1 MTAARSTEWDLIEA
15 AQAGD
20 RDAFGRL
27 YARYANEVSRFV
39 TSRTGDRVLAD
50 DLTSETF
57 LRALRRIDSV
67 SYQGRDPGAWFTTI
81 ARNLV
86 LDHVKSSRYQLDR
99 PTADITDADD
109 RNDSPEQ
116 AVIRRDTA
124 AEVRRHVAELPAD
137 QQECIRLRYLDELSV
152 AEVAAVMGR
161 SDSAVKALTHRGVEG
176 LRASMTKATK
186 ASQPVPPRG
195 EEVPDPMVRARRA
208 VTEIRQ
214 HRDRQARQGG
224 RTEQLARWHSN
235 DQAVADEQHEDD
247 HGAIAMTAG
256 GGAP

>member
-1 MTAARSTEWDLIEA
+1 MTAARSAEWDLIEA
-15 AQAGD
+15 AQAGN

-99 PTADITDADD
+99 PTADITEADD

-124 AEVRRHVAELPAD
+124 AEVRRHVGELPAD
-137 QQECIRLRYLDELSV
+137 QQECIRLRYLHELSV
-152 AEVAAVMGR
+152 AETAAVMGR
-161 SDSAVKALTHRGVEG
+161 SDSSVKALTHRGVEG
-176 LRASMTKATK
+176 LRASMTKA
-186 ASQPVPPRG
+186 SQPVTPTRKA
-195 EEVPDPMVRARRA
+195 VPDPVARARRA

-214 HRDRQARQGG
+214 HRASQARQDG
-224 RTEQLARWHSN
+224 RAKQLARWHSD
-235 DQAVADEQHEDD
+235 DQAVTDQQLENEHS
-247 HGAIAMTAG
+247 AIAMTTG

>member
-1 MTAARSTEWDLIEA
+1 MTTARSTEWALIEA

-99 PTADITDADD
+99 PTADITDSDN
-109 RNDSPEQ
+109 RQDSPEQ

-124 AEVRRHVAELPAD
+124 AEVRRRVAELPAD
-137 QQECIRLRYLDELSV
+137 QQECIRLRYLDQLSV
-152 AEVAAVMGR
+152 AETAAVMGR

-186 ASQPVPPRG
+186 ASQPVTLRQ
-195 EEVPDPMVRARRA
+195 EAVPDPLVRARRA
-208 VTEIRQ
+208 V
-214 HRDRQARQGG
+214 
-224 RTEQLARWHSN
+224 
-235 DQAVADEQHEDD
+235 
-247 HGAIAMTAG
+247 AG
-256 GGAP
+256 IQ

>member
-1 MTAARSTEWDLIEA
+1 MTAARSAEWDLIEA
-15 AQAGD
+15 AQAGN

-124 AEVRRHVAELPAD
+124 AEVRRRVDELPVD

-152 AEVAAVMGR
+152 AETAAVMGR

-176 LRASMTKATK
+176 LRASMTKA
-186 ASQPVPPRG
+186 SQPVTPTR
-195 EEVPDPMVRARRA
+195 EAVPDPLVRARRA

-214 HRDRQARQGG
+214 HRDRQARPEG
-224 RTEQLARWHSN
+224 RTDQLARWHSN
-235 DQAVADEQHEDD
+235 DQAVADAQHEDD
-247 HGAIAMTAG
+247 YGAIAMTTG